1 MKRTYEAPT
10 LIKRE
15 QLAAVT
21 AGGVS
26 LPASPA

>member
-26 LPASPA
+26 PFVP